1 MVRTSTV
8 QTADRALASAHDA
21 SGLVCVFVGA
31 TSGIGLSTVTALLNI
46 AQHSTFYIVGRS
58 EKRFA
63 SQMRAWRATNRSCRL
78 VFLEA
83 QVSLLSEVDAACAKV
98 TEAEER
104 VDILYMSPGYLPVG
118 PRQCRSSVSTLSR

>member
-1 MVRTSTV
+1 MVRTSSV
-8 QTADRALASAHDA
+8 QIANRGLASADDA

-46 AQHSTFYIVGRS
+46 ARHSTLYIVGRS

-63 SQMRAWRATNRSCRL
+63 PQMRSWRAMNRSCRL

-98 TEAEER
+98 IEAEEK
-104 VDILYMSPGYLPVG
+104 VDMLYMSPGYLPVG
-118 PRQCRSSVSTLSR
+118 PRQCE